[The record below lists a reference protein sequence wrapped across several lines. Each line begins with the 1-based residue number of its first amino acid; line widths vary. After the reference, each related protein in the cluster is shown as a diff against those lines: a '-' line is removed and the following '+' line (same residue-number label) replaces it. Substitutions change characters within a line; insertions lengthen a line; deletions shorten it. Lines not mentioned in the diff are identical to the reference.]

1 MIIERD
7 LRGYVVLDDEPLSTA
22 LEKISANQ
30 QRIVFCVDGAGQLV
44 GSLSDGDVR
53 RWLVSQPTIELAT
66 PTSEVARRDCATASA
81 DAPSSTIERL
91 FDQRIGHIPLVDSRG
106 RLVAVAVAAPNR
118 ITIGT
123 ATISDESPTFTIAE
137 IGNNHNG
144 DVDLALELVDA
155 ARAAGADAAKFQ
167 MRDMSALYRNAG
179 RAGDAAED
187 LGTQYTLDLLARF
200 QLTPD
205 ELVRVFDHCTDVG
218 ILPLCTAWDLPS
230 ARLLDEY
237 GIAAFKLASADLTN
251 HELLSALAAS
261 GRPVIVSTGMSN
273 EAEIRES
280 VDVLQRAGAAYVLLH
295 CNSTY
300 PAPFRDVNLRYLER
314 LRTIGGC
321 PVGYSGHERG
331 YHVPLAAVALG
342 AKVIE
347 KHLTLDPAMEG
358 VDHKVSLVP
367 HELASM
373 VREIR
378 DIEEAMGFGG
388 TRTPSQGE
396 LMNRVTLA
404 KSVVARR
411 SIALGQVIEREDVD
425 IKGPGRGLQPNRI
438 DQLVGR
444 SARRALAPGDF
455 FFPSDLEDQPP
466 EPRPYAF
473 RRPWGVPVRYHDA
486 GAILKRADPDFI
498 EFHLSYRDMELEP
511 GDFFEGTFPHGF
523 AVHAPDLFSGDHI
536 LNLADHDD
544 ERWERSIA
552 DLQRVVEVTRSL
564 QRFFPSTERPTIIS
578 SMGGF
583 TRDRPL
589 APAERA
595 ERYRRVIDALAR
607 IDDEG
612 VEIVAQTLPPFPWY
626 MGGQWHCNLFVDP
639 EDTVG
644 FCEDSGYRLC
654 LDISHTKLAANHARA
669 SLHDWVEQLA
679 PHTAH
684 LHIVD
689 AAGVDGEGLQIG
701 EGEVD
706 FAVLAGQLD
715 RLAPGAPFIPEIWQ
729 GHRNDG
735 EDFWIALERLEA
747 WF

>member
-1 MIIERD
+1 VIIDRD
-7 LRGYVVLDDEPLSTA
+7 LPPYLVVDDEPLSVA
-22 LEKISANQ
+22 LEKISANKQ
-30 QRIVFCVDGAGQLV
+30 GIVFCVDGGGQLV
-44 GSLSDGDVR
+44 GSLTDGDVR
-53 RWLVSQPTIELAT
+53 RWLVSQPTIELST
-66 PTSEVARRDCATASA
+66 PIGEVARRDCASAPIDATPAS
-81 DAPSSTIERL
+81 IERL
-91 FDQRIGHIPLVDSRG
+91 FDQRIGHIPLVDDRR
-106 RLVAVAVAAPNR
+106 RLVAVATAAPDHIR
-118 ITIGT
+118 IGT

-144 DVDLALELVDA
+144 DLATALRLVDA

-167 MRDMSALYRNAG
+167 MRDMDAAYRNQG

-205 ELVRVFDHCTDVG
+205 ELVTVFDHCTDVG

-230 ARLLDEY
+230 ARRLDEY

-251 HELLSALAAS
+251 HELLETVAAS
-261 GRPVIVSTGMSN
+261 GRPVIASTGMSD
-273 EAEIRES
+273 ESEIREA
-280 VDVLQRAGAAYVLLH
+280 VDLLRGAGAAFALLH

-331 YHVPLAAVALG
+331 YHVPIAAVALG
-342 AKVIE
+342 AKIIE
-347 KHLTLDPAMEG
+347 KHLTLDPTMEG

-367 HELASM
+367 DELAAM
-373 VREIR
+373 VRSIR
-378 DIEEAMGFGG
+378 EVEEAMGFGG
-388 TRTPSQGE
+388 IRTPSQGE

-404 KSVVARR
+404 KSVVAR
-411 SIALGQVIEREDVD
+411 SPIAEGQVITRDDID

-444 SARRALAPGDF
+444 TARRMLEPGDF
-455 FFPSDLEDQPP
+455 FYPSDLEDAPP
-466 EPRPYAF
+466 APRAYEF

-486 GAILKRADPDFI
+486 GAIMKRAEPDFI
-498 EFHLSYRDMELEP
+498 EFHLSYRDMELDP
-511 GDFFEGTFPHGF
+511 GDFLEGTHPHGF

-552 DLQRVVEVTRSL
+552 DLQRVVEVTRGL
-564 QRFFPSTERPTIIS
+564 QRYFPTTERPTIIS

-583 TRDRPL
+583 TKDRPL

-595 ERYRRVIDALAR
+595 ERYQRVIDALAR

-612 VEIVAQTLPPFPWY
+612 VELVAQTLPPFPWY

-639 EDTVG
+639 DDTVQ

-669 SLHDWVEQLA
+669 SLHDWIERLG

-701 EGEVD
+701 DGEVD
-706 FAVLAGQLD
+706 FAVLAEQLD
-715 RLAPGAPFIPEIWQ
+715 RLAPDVAFIPEIWQ

-735 EDFWIALERLEA
+735 EDFWIALDRLEA